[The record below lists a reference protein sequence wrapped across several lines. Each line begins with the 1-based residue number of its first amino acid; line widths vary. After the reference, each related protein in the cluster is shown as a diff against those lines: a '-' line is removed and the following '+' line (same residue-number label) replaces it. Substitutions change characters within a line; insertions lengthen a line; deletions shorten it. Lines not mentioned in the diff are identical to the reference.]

1 MVRLAFHWCW
11 CHCTDIGE
19 RNIIKYAHARQPN
32 NSTGPPTPR
41 QKGRRVSF
49 CARLELARKLEAM
62 AGLGRLFFGGSFWKS
77 VFPLLSFYMDQSV
90 GYSRLS
96 WVWPRGYNH
105 GVRQARYYTQ
115 SLCNN
120 HTFAFNAGFPCVCKL
135 GQGGRSW
142 QPFSEGKN
150 GHKSICQAR
159 INNFCDC

>member
-1 MVRLAFHWCW
+1 MVRLAFPWCW
-11 CHCTDIGE
+11 CHRTDIGE
-19 RNIIKYAHARQPN
+19 RNIIKYAHA
-32 NSTGPPTPR
+32 SPTTRPAHQLR
-41 QKGRRVSF
+41 DKKDGESPFVHDWRWQENLKPWRALGGF
-49 CARLELARKLEAM
+49 FLECH
-62 AGLGRLFFGGSFWKS
+62 FGGLFSRCCLF
-77 VFPLLSFYMDQSV
+77 MDQSV

-150 GHKSICQAR
+150 GHKSFCQAS
-159 INNFCDC
+159 INYFCDC

>member
-32 NSTGPPTPR
+32 NWTGPPTPR

-49 CARLELARKLEAM
+49 CARLQVARKLEAM
-62 AGLGRLFFGGSFWKS
+62 AGLGRLFFGGSFWRS
-77 VFPLLSFYMDQSV
+77 VFPLLSFCMDQSV

-120 HTFAFNAGFPCVCKL
+120 HTFAFNAGFPMFV
-135 GQGGRSW
+135 S
-142 QPFSEGKN
+142 
-150 GHKSICQAR
+150 
-159 INNFCDC
+159 